1 MRFRR
6 SNERR
11 HCRRCAAPR
20 YPILPLNC
28 GAAGK
33 SPADA
38 LFRGN
43 LVHLDR
49 RSLTF
54 G

>member
-11 HCRRCAAPR
+11 HCAAPKH
-20 YPILPLNC
+20 PILPLNF

-43 LVHLDR
+43 LGHLDR